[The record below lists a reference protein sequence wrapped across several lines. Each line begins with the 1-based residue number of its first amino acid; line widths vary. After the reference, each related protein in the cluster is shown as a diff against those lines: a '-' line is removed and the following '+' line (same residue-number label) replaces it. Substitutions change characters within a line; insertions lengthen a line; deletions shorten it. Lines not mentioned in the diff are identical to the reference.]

1 METPLESGRSGG
13 ARASSAGGKPST
25 PVLEVDQVSLSYP
38 HGSGRTVVLGG
49 VSLSVGAGEFV
60 SLLGPSGSGKTTLL
74 GLVGGLER
82 PDSGR
87 ILVAGEPAGSRPGL
101 AAYMPQQAAL
111 LPWRTVQGNVELAL
125 RIAGRGRDEARRLA
139 REGLERLGLAR
150 HARSYPQVLSGGMQ
164 QRVSFLRALLSPQPL
179 ILLDEP
185 FGALD
190 ALTRQE
196 MQEWLLSLWEQDRRS
211 VLLVTHSIE
220 EALLLSDR
228 ILVLSSA
235 PAAIVRELIVPFGRP
250 RRRQLWSE
258 PAFGELKEE
267 LYRAL
272 RREQGGGIGGDS
284 A

>member
-1 METPLESGRSGG
+1 MNRKRSNGASPSAPL
-13 ARASSAGGKPST
+13 
-25 PVLEVDQVSLSYP
+25 VLEVDRVALSYP
-38 HGSGRTVVLGG
+38 QAAGRTQVLGG

-111 LPWRTVQGNVELAL
+111 LPWRTVQGNIELAL
-125 RIAGRGRDEARRLA
+125 RIAGRSREEARRLA
-139 REGLERLGLAR
+139 REGLERLGLER

-179 ILLDEP
+179 MLLDEP

-235 PAAIVRELIVPFGRP
+235 PATIVRELAVPFGRP

-258 PAFGELKEE
+258 SAFGELKEE
-267 LYRAL
+267 LYQAL
-272 RREQGGGIGGDS
+272 RRERGGSGEGR